1 MTLEGLTLA
10 IIASIV
16 SLILALLGALK
27 LYLPKLIASSVK
39 KTQAASELEIKEKSL
54 EVDARTED
62 VNQRRIQSALLVK
75 MIEKDDQQEE
85 RIAALE
91 AQLKTQ
97 REQQAIKDQDSAKE
111 IESLNKGIGELARR
125 LTEAEQERA
134 KALIERDNARKERD
148 EQNRK
153 LEEFR
158 NSVNRQIEE
167 RLAIATAELNT
178 RLAEKARQIKNLQ
191 AEIDVLRASMPK
203 PDVLPTPQKSDAA

>member
-178 RLAEKARQIKNLQ
+178 RLAEKDRQIKNLQ